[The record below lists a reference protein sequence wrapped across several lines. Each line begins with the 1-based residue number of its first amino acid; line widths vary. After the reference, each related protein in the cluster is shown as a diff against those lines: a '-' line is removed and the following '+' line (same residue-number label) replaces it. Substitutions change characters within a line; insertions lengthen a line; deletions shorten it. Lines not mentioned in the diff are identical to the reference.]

1 MVEEGMSRARWIC
14 TGRRSN
20 GALIKLLLRLREEGV
35 LAQQSHDL
43 SRLEFDNDTD

>member
-14 TGRRSN
+14 NGRRGN
-20 GALIKLLLRLREEGV
+20 EALIKLLLRFREAGV

-43 SRLEFDNDTD
+43 ERLEFDNDAD